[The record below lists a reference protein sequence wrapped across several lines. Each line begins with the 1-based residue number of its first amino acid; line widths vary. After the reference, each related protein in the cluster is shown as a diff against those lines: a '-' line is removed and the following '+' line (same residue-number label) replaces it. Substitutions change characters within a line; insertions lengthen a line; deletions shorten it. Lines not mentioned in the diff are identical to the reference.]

1 MRRFHL
7 LGVLLVLLV
16 PPAMADPLATQDRRE
31 RIEIDSRILGAT
43 RQIVVQ
49 LPEGYADDPDRTY
62 PVLFLTDAQWQFD
75 LVAATFDYHAYW
87 GRIPDHI
94 IVGLYNPVRN
104 ADLVPEPDPRYP
116 STGSG
121 DTYLAHV
128 TEEVLP
134 GIAERYRTNGIRLL
148 FGHSFGGV
156 MTLNQLLSR
165 PEAFNAYIALGSSTW
180 VSERVLFERLEAAAD
195 RDFGDAVLYM
205 AVGETDGGATVPDG
219 VLFAERLEALSPQGF
234 DWVFEITPGENH
246 FTNVPEGMHR
256 AIAHI
261 YPFAGQQAGLT
272 AAGEAGGAT
281 GVAAWFAAQEA
292 RLGWRFVPQ
301 TMELSLAGF
310 ALGNDGHGEAAQAV
324 FDALERRF
332 PDNVEVVAVRANT
345 LGQSGDVQAA
355 ISAIDRAI
363 ALGEREGHPADR
375 LQAFRDYRSRLEGRM
390 GEDQDP

>member
-1 MRRFHL
+1 MRVFHL

-16 PPAMADPLATQDRRE
+16 PPATADPLATPDRRE
-31 RIEIDSRILGAT
+31 RIEIASQILGAT

-49 LPEGYADDPDRTY
+49 LPEGYADNPDAAY
-62 PVLFLTDAQWQFD
+62 PVVFLSDAQWQFD

-94 IVGLYNPVRN
+94 IVGLYNPDRN
-104 ADLVPEPDPRYP
+104 ADLVPEADPRYP
-116 STGSG
+116 STGNG
-121 DTYLAHV
+121 DAYLAHV
-128 TEEVLP
+128 ADEVLP
-134 GIAERYRTNGIRLL
+134 RIAERYRTDGTRLL

-165 PEAFNAYIALGSSTW
+165 PDVFNAYIALGSSTW
-180 VSERVLFERLEAAAD
+180 VSERVLFDRLEAATD
-195 RDFGDAVLYM
+195 RDFGEAVLYM

-219 VLFAERLEALSPQGF
+219 ELFAERLETLSPQGL

-246 FTNVPEGMHR
+246 FTNVPEGLHR
-256 AIAHI
+256 AIAYI
-261 YPFAGQQAGLT
+261 YPFAGQQAALI

-281 GVAAWFAAQEA
+281 GVQAWFAAQEA
-292 RLGWRFVPQ
+292 GLGWRFVPQ

-324 FDALERRF
+324 FDALEHRF
-332 PDNVEVVAVRANT
+332 PDNVEVVAVRANM
-345 LGQSGDVQAA
+345 LGQAGRLQAA
-355 ISAIDRAI
+355 INAIDRAI
-363 ALGEREGHPADR
+363 ALGEREDHPANR

-390 GEDQDP
+390 EEGQGD